1 MSWWRGAATALAGAA
16 LASLALLT
24 WPQAAA
30 GDDYTA
36 VRQEFS
42 AAYARAEAGG
52 GPPEAGDSAA
62 LVAYPL
68 YPHLQAARIR
78 AALAAAPASPTPI
91 PVDKIASEL
100 LAAHRDDPVGRILRR
115 AWLPSLAQ
123 RRQWRA
129 VLEVYA
135 QAGSPDQTL
144 RCQAISARIAL
155 NETAGLADA
164 AVAEWLTP
172 KSAADACDPA
182 FAWLKA
188 QGLLDAALIER
199 RARLALA
206 EGETGLA
213 KWLAKSLEPA
223 RARPLRD
230 WALLIDS
237 PQAAI
242 DAAIAS
248 PSAAIEDA
256 ALLDGWSRL
265 ARRNPQAAIDRFDA
279 LVKSRR
285 LDAAKASPY
294 ARELA
299 LGLAWSR
306 RPKALDYF
314 AKVAAVDFSDA
325 AYEWQ
330 VRAAIWAGDW
340 ARAAQGID
348 AMPVALAADTRWRYW
363 AARAQEALGHADRAQ
378 EMYAA
383 LTPTDNWFAVLA
395 AARLGQRFAPS
406 PQPIAY
412 DAESVEALERSLPFL
427 RARELLLSDL
437 PALAQA
443 EWNAAYGALDS
454 SSRSAA
460 VIMAS
465 RWGWH
470 FQAIASA
477 AQLGVFD
484 DYALL
489 YPRPF
494 DRPVAEGAKLSGL
507 SRTLIYAVIRQ
518 ESLYQPW
525 AISGA
530 GAIGLMQL
538 LPSTARQTAAVMD
551 RPRPTREA
559 LTRPE
564 INVPLG
570 AAFLARLV
578 ERFDG
583 QVVLAL
589 ASYNAGPGAARRW
602 LPDSAMDVD
611 VWVENIPYNETRVYV
626 QRIMWYSVV
635 FKWLEDGQ
643 PEDASSWLERIKPVY
658 Q

>member
-1 MSWWRGAATALAGAA
+1 
-16 LASLALLT
+16 
-24 WPQAAA
+24 
-30 GDDYTA
+30 
-36 VRQEFS
+36 
-42 AAYARAEAGG
+42 
-52 GPPEAGDSAA
+52 
-62 LVAYPL
+62 
-68 YPHLQAARIR
+68 
-78 AALAAAPASPTPI
+78 
-91 PVDKIASEL
+91 
-100 LAAHRDDPVGRILRR
+100 
-115 AWLPSLAQ
+115 
-123 RRQWRA
+123 
-129 VLEVYA
+129 
-135 QAGSPDQTL
+135 
-144 RCQAISARIAL
+144 
-155 NETAGLADA
+155 
-164 AVAEWLTP
+164 
-172 KSAADACDPA
+172 
-182 FAWLKA
+182 
-188 QGLLDAALIER
+188 
-199 RARLALA
+199 
-206 EGETGLA
+206 
-213 KWLAKSLEPA
+213 
-223 RARPLRD
+223 
-230 WALLIDS
+230 
-237 PQAAI
+237 
-242 DAAIAS
+242 
-248 PSAAIEDA
+248 
-256 ALLDGWSRL
+256 
-265 ARRNPQAAIDRFDA
+265 
-279 LVKSRR
+279 
-285 LDAAKASPY
+285 
-294 ARELA
+294 
-299 LGLAWSR
+299 
-306 RPKALDYF
+306 
-314 AKVAAVDFSDA
+314 
-325 AYEWQ
+325 
-330 VRAAIWAGDW
+330 
-340 ARAAQGID
+340 
-348 AMPVALAADTRWRYW
+348 
-363 AARAQEALGHADRAQ
+363 
-378 EMYAA
+378 
-383 LTPTDNWFAVLA
+383 VLA

-406 PQPIAY
+406 PQPLAY
-412 DAESVEALERSLPFL
+412 DAESVAALERSLPFL

-454 SSRSAA
+454 SARPAA

-477 AQLGVFD
+477 AQLGMFD

-489 YPRPF
+489 FPRPF
-494 DRPVAEGAKLSGL
+494 DRPVAEGVKLSGL

-538 LPSTARQTAAVMD
+538 LPSTARRTAAVLD

-635 FKWLEDGQ
+635 FEWLEDGQ